1 MIWLGI
7 IIGFCAGVVFA
18 TLCYTPLV
26 DKVKLLEERMLRDK
40 QLIDDAVTAVQKLER
55 DNARLLSDLEVMQ
68 RMMPKELYAQFYDA
82 PYRDN

>member
-1 MIWLGI
+1 MIWYGI
-7 IIGFCAGVVFA
+7 IIGFCAGIVLA

-26 DKVKLLEERMLRDK
+26 DKVKLLEERMVRDK
-40 QLIDDAVTAVQKLER
+40 QLIDEAVSAVQKYER
-55 DNARLLSDLEVMQ
+55 DNAHLVSDLEVMQ

>member
-7 IIGFCAGVVFA
+7 IIGFAVGVVFT
-18 TLCYTPLV
+18 TLLYTPLV
-26 DKVKLLEERMLRDK
+26 DKVNMLEAKLLRDK
-40 QLIDDAVTAVQKLER
+40 KLIDEAIAAVAKYER
-55 DNARLLSDLEVMQ
+55 DNARLISDLEVMQ